1 MGCNC
6 GGGGSRARTGQVTG
20 YEVTTILGEKKGP
33 YLTQTDARIA
43 VQEAGGGVIKPIR
56 ASS

>member
-6 GGGGSRARTGQVTG
+6 GGSRAARTGQVTG
-20 YEVTTILGEKKGP
+20 YEVTTHLGEKKGP
-33 YLTQTDARIA
+33 YLTQTEARIA

-56 ASS
+56 QAQ